1 MFQRS
6 RNDEKNNSKNIYFK
20 MNGENESIAIRIGI
34 ISFEASFLRF

>member
-20 MNGENESIAIRIGI
+20 MNGENESIRIGI